1 MKIIDRRVA
10 RTRETLH
17 KALQSLIL
25 RRGYES
31 ITVADIL
38 AEANIGRSTFY
49 AHFAGKED
57 LFRGGFDKL
66 RDDLDRNHD
75 ARTLRAT
82 ELNDEHFKF
91 SLGLF
96 EHAERYKSVY
106 RALARENR
114 EAVALDHIRN
124 ILFQRVSAELPSAE
138 NIGGVPRELAT
149 RFILDTFVS
158 TLTWWMDRGSDLA
171 PADVNDM
178 FRRLV
183 CTLPQVV
190 RTRSNSMQ

>member
-10 RTRETLH
+10 RTRETLT
-17 KALQSLIL
+17 KGLQSLIL

-31 ITVADIL
+31 TTVADIL

-57 LFRGGFDKL
+57 LFRSGFDKL

-75 ARTLRAT
+75 ARTFCAM
-82 ELNDEHFKF
+82 ESNGEPFKF

-96 EHAERYKSVY
+96 EHAERYRAVY

-114 EAVALDHIRN
+114 EAVALGHIRN
-124 ILFQRVSAELPSAE
+124 VLRQRVSEELPAAE
-138 NIGGVPRELAT
+138 NLGDVPRGLAL
-149 RFILDTFVS
+149 RFTLDAFES
-158 TLTWWMDRGSDLA
+158 TLAWWMDRGSDLA
-171 PADVNDM
+171 PADVNEI

-183 CTLPQVV
+183 CRG
-190 RTRSNSMQ
+190 RTNA